1 MNSPSSINSN
11 KLINRRATS
20 RTIPRDKAGF
30 ERQGKVRHVNF
41 RKWLTAVIF
50 SGAAISSAWA
60 EKTQFSGVTDTEI
73 RIGNTSPYSGPGSAY
88 STITKTEAAYFKMI
102 NENGGVNGR
111 KINFISYDDALS
123 PPKTVEQTRKL
134 VESDDVLAIFN
145 TIGTAA
151 NLASQKYLNAKQV
164 PQLLVGGG
172 ATHLVDPKKYP
183 WTMGWQPTYF
193 SEGAIY
199 AKHIL
204 TNLPNAKI
212 AVLYQN
218 DDFGKDYLA
227 GLKAGLGDKSNSMIV
242 STSTYEPADPTVDS
256 QVLKLKASGADVLV
270 NITTPKFASQVIKKV
285 AEIGWKPTHYL
296 INISVSVG
304 AVMKPAGIENSQ
316 GILSTAYLMESTDA
330 RWKDHPEMKAWSAFM
345 DKYLPGANK
354 ADSMAVYGYVT
365 AQALVQILS
374 QCGNDLSRANVMKQA
389 ASLNKVPFKLM
400 IPGVVAHTTL
410 TDFYPI
416 QQMQMMQLKGEQWE
430 LFGPIISSGVK
441 Q

>member
-1 MNSPSSINSN
+1 MSS
-11 KLINRRATS
+11 L
-20 RTIPRDKAGF
+20 TIPSATASAKKQSRASHI
-30 ERQGKVRHVNF
+30 RF
-41 RKWLTAVIF
+41 RSWCAALVFCGAVTP
-50 SGAAISSAWA
+50 GAWA
-60 EKTQFSGVTDTEI
+60 EKAPLPGFSDTEI

-102 NENGGVNGR
+102 NENGGINGR

-134 VESDDVLAIFN
+134 VESDDVLAMFN

-193 SEGAIY
+193 SEGSIY

-204 TNLPNAKI
+204 ANLPNAKI

-227 GLKAGLGDKSNSMIV
+227 GLKAGLGEKSSVMII
-242 STSTYEPADPTVDS
+242 STATYEPADPTVDS
-256 QVLKLKASGADVLV
+256 QILKLKASGADVLV

-285 AEIGWKPTHYL
+285 AEIGWKPAHYL

-345 DKYLPGANK
+345 DKYMPGANK
-354 ADSMAVYGYVT
+354 ADSMTVYGYVT
-365 AQALVQILS
+365 AQALVQVLA

-389 ASLNKVPFKLM
+389 ASLNKIPFKLM
-400 IPGVVAHTTL
+400 IPGIVAHTTP
-410 TDFYPI
+410 TDLYPI
-416 QQMQMMQLKGEQWE
+416 QQMQMMRLKGEQWE
-430 LFGPIISSGVK
+430 LFGPIISSGVG